1 MKKIEIIFGLKI
13 KELRKQKRYSQE
25 QLANLASINKSYISK
40 IENGK
45 TKVSLEIMNK
55 LAIAFEIEIDKL
67 FDL

>member
-1 MKKIEIIFGLKI
+1 MKNIEIIFGLKI
-13 KELRKQKRYSQE
+13 KELRKQKKYSQE
-25 QLANLASINKSYISK
+25 QLANLASINKSYISQ

-55 LAIAFEIEIDKL
+55 LAKAFEIEIDKL